1 MQLLY
6 VLFLEVSVCIDAS
19 YVVYI
24 SLLSIL
30 LKSEHTRMLTSM
42 FYNGFKLSDNILALL
57 GSCCCTKKML
67 QRQWDLAESGMTCKP
82 VAV

>member
-1 MQLLY
+1 MAGAMQLLY

-57 GSCCCTKKML
+57 GSCCCTKKNAAKTMGFG
-67 QRQWDLAESGMTCKP
+67 RIRNDM
-82 VAV
+82 